1 MNESIDTSQCLCE
14 KKMRSYSVVPHTDSC
29 VELGSMCANK
39 HTHADM
45 HVQCIVVKVYNMYI
59 IT

>member
-1 MNESIDTSQCLCE
+1 
-14 KKMRSYSVVPHTDSC
+14 MRSYSVVPHTDSC